1 MTRLTP
7 HQQHR
12 ANILAALADGEWH
25 DDPAQR
31 TPSAARNYAWRVNTG
46 RSAFPPGVEARTRGG
61 VVQLRLHTG
70 NPDLGTTDDD
80 WSAA

>member
-12 ANILAALADGEWH
+12 ANLLAALTDGEWH
-25 DDPAQR
+25 DDPSQR

-46 RSAFPPGVEARTRGG
+46 RSAFQIGRAHV
-61 VVQLRLHTG
+61 
-70 NPDLGTTDDD
+70 
-80 WSAA
+80 

>member
-31 TPSAARNYAWRVNTG
+31 TPSSARNYAWRVNTG

-70 NPDLGTTDDD
+70 NPDLGAPDND
-80 WSAA
+80 WETA

>member
-12 ANILAALADGEWH
+12 ANLLAALKDGEWH

-46 RSAFPPGVEARTRGG
+46 RSAFPPVVEARTRGG

-70 NPDLGTTDDD
+70 NPDLDTPDND
-80 WSAA
+80 WEAA

>member
-25 DDPAQR
+25 DDPSQR

-46 RSAFPPGVEARTRGG
+46 RSAFPSGVEARTRGG
-61 VVQLRLHTG
+61 VVQLRIHTG
-70 NPDLGTTDDD
+70 NPDLDTPDDD
-80 WSAA
+80 WGAA

>member
-12 ANILAALADGEWH
+12 ANLLAALADGEWH

-61 VVQLRLHTG
+61 VVQLRLHTS
-70 NPDLGTTDDD
+70 NQDLDTPDNE
-80 WSAA
+80 WRSA

>member
-12 ANILAALADGEWH
+12 ANLLAALTDGEWH

-61 VVQLRLHTG
+61 VVQLRIHTG
-70 NPDLGTTDDD
+70 NPDLGTPDDD
-80 WSAA
+80 LGAA

>member
-12 ANILAALADGEWH
+12 ANLLAALADGEWH
-25 DDPAQR
+25 DDQAQR

-61 VVQLRLHTG
+61 VVQLRLNTG
-70 NPDLGTTDDD
+70 NPDLGTPDND
-80 WSAA
+80 WGAA

>member
-12 ANILAALADGEWH
+12 ANLLAALADGEWH
-25 DDPAQR
+25 DDPADR

-70 NPDLGTTDDD
+70 NPDLDTTDND
-80 WSAA
+80 WSAV